1 MRKKMLIFFLSSVV
15 FPLLLLLS
23 HIASLAKISGHQKS
37 RHFFLFVVNR
47 EPSRFGHCVDRRRLF
62 VRWLSNVDDR
72 ADEQSAYIP
81 SSSSFF

>member
-1 MRKKMLIFFLSSVV
+1 MLIFFGCLVS
-15 FPLLLLLS
+15 FL